1 MIDSA
6 QIVLASNNQGKI
18 KEIQALLTGVQVL
31 TQSVFGIDACP
42 EPACTFVE
50 NALLKARHAA
60 LHAQLPAIADDSG
73 IMVDALKG
81 APGVRSARFSSA
93 VATDA
98 ENIQHLLT
106 VLQAVPASQRRA
118 RFICVMVY
126 VEHAEDPCPLIAQG
140 VWEGS
145 ITTQAHGV
153 QGFGYDPVFWVPAL
167 HCTAAELAPEI
178 KNTLSHRAQA
188 VQNLVAL
195 MRAKSAY
202 LTGIV

>member
-1 MIDSA
+1 MIGSV
-6 QIVLASNNQGKI
+6 QLVLASNNQGKI
-18 KEIQALLTGVQVL
+18 NEIKALLTGVQVL
-31 TQSVFGIDACP
+31 TQSVLGIEACP

-73 IMVDALKG
+73 LMVDALKG
-81 APGVRSARFSSA
+81 APGVRSARFSGEA
-93 VATDA
+93 ATDA
-98 ENIQHLLT
+98 DNIQHLLT
-106 VLQAVPASQRRA
+106 LMQAVPESQRMA

-145 ITTQAHGV
+145 ITTQTRGV
-153 QGFGYDPVFWVPAL
+153 QGFGYDPIFWVPAQ
-167 HCTAAELAPEI
+167 HCTAAELAPDI

-188 VQNLVAL
+188 LHHLSAL
-195 MRAKSAY
+195 IMAKPAR
-202 LTGIV
+202 LTCPA